1 MQMPHQTTDS
11 EINRTKL
18 STNGLSIDS
27 YLNSIGFKEAL
38 EFRVFLVDHLKLDRD
53 KLRHRLKKRVM
64 FTPLEKEKLQSLFVE
79 PLTTLI

>member
-1 MQMPHQTTDS
+1 MLDQKTST
-11 EINRTKL
+11 RTNSTKF

-27 YLNSIGFKEAL
+27 YLNSLDFKEAL
-38 EFRVFLVDHLKLDRD
+38 EFRTFLVDHLKLDRD

-64 FTPLEKEKLQSLFVE
+64 FTELEKEKLTSLFLE